1 LVEEE
6 EGSGATFLP
15 QVAAAEIAGG
25 GQNRQAEAATIR
37 VDPEG

>member
-6 EGSGATFLP
+6 EGSGVTFLP

-25 GQNRQAEAATIR
+25 GQNWQAEAAVIW
-37 VDPEG
+37 VDLEG